1 MSDATHALRRQ
12 SEAAKRMLA
21 ILRDS
26 GDADDQEIVETAI
39 EGETSLLEAISA
51 TLDADDEDDILIVGI
66 EAKEE
71 VLAARKNAAK
81 QRKERRRAA
90 IEQAMLVTEQDK
102 FTLPTATIFLSKR
115 KPNLVIENEAE
126 IPAVFWTIPKVE
138 PKLDKK
144 ALKEALEAAEEIP
157 GAHLDNGSVSLTIR
171 RK

>member
-1 MSDATHALRRQ
+1 MSDATHVLRHQ
-12 SEAAKRMLA
+12 SEAAKRLLA
-21 ILRDS
+21 NLKDS

-39 EGETSLLEAISA
+39 EGETSLLEAITVA
-51 TLDADDEDDILIVGI
+51 IDANDEDEILIVGI
-66 EAKEE
+66 KAKEE
-71 VLAARKNAAK
+71 TLSDRRKAAE
-81 QRKERRRAA
+81 QRIERRRAA

-102 FTLPTATIFLSKR
+102 FILPTATIFLSKR

-144 ALKEALEAAEEIP
+144 ALKEALEADEEIP
-157 GAHLDNGSVSLTIR
+157 GAHLDNGSISLSIR